1 MFGLD
6 PTALFI
12 GFAAGVVL
20 WGGLSFIIGWASG
33 IITRRN
39 TPDYEAEVQ
48 RLNGRVFELESALN
62 STVTSAEA
70 ELSERAQD
78 AADVQMLRERTQELE
93 QQLAEGSEAG
103 AALAGM
109 TARAEAAERSLENLQ
124 NELRGFLV
132 DIRDRASSYLT
143 TGAEDRAASN
153 GADNDASNGDDPLP
167 PAEQQSDPSRTE
179 RTPEHH

>member
-20 WGGLSFIIGWASG
+20 WGGRSFIIGWAHG

-62 STVTSAEA
+62 TTVTSAEA

-78 AADVQMLRERTQELE
+78 AADVQALRERTQELE
-93 QQLAEGSEAG
+93 QQLAAGAEAG
-103 AALAGM
+103 AALSAM
-109 TARAEAAERSLENLQ
+109 TPRAEDAERTLESLQ
-124 NELRGFLV
+124 TELRGFLV
-132 DIRDRASSYLT
+132 DIRDRVSRNFAR
-143 TGAEDRAASN
+143 ERAASN
-153 GADNDASNGDDPLP
+153 GADSGDDPLR
-167 PAEQQSDPSRTE
+167 PAELHSDTSAPE
-179 RTPEHH
+179 PAPEHH

>member
-20 WGGLSFIIGWASG
+20 WGGLSFIIGWAHG

-62 STVTSAEA
+62 TTVTSAEA

-78 AADVQMLRERTQELE
+78 AADVQALRERTQELE
-93 QQLAEGSEAG
+93 QQLAAGAEAG
-103 AALAGM
+103 TALTAM
-109 TARAEAAERSLENLQ
+109 TARAEDAERTLESLQ
-124 NELRGFLV
+124 TELRGFLV

-153 GADNDASNGDDPLP
+153 GADSGDDPLR
-167 PAEQQSDPSRTE
+167 PAEPHSDTSAPE
-179 RTPEHH
+179 PAPEHH